1 MEAITM
7 SELARRNTV
16 TLKIGHNCV
25 CPCPCC
31 HGNQAI
37 EYSLIIIPW
46 HLRDQLGLAPALR
59 LKRDEL
65 WALLSV
71 IEKNRPGFW
80 CKGESISRQD
90 EAVSFRLCRN
100 HDDHWL
106 GEFSLHVMGGGV
118 DDIFSVCESELD
130 SLVQRIKEM
139 ERRDEA
145 ALSALARRK
154 EREKKIKSR
163 MKSKTFQEVS
173 QKAKQMNSGLFED
186 NLGAQVA
193 AVLLAAAFFVG
204 PDIDRLVDF
213 TGHPR
218 SLVSDISCRMHD
230 SGLWASGEVFVE
242 HWFNEQLEWE
252 LEGLSADCSVATG
265 CMVAWR
271 TGEHESWNYEPSGRM
286 WSHRAT

>member
-7 SELARRNTV
+7 SELARSNSV
-16 TLKIGHNCV
+16 TLKIGHDCV

-46 HLRDQLGLAPALR
+46 HLRDQLGLAPVVR
-59 LKRDEL
+59 LKCDEL
-65 WALLSV
+65 GALLSV
-71 IEKNRPGFW
+71 IEKNRPGFRRT
-80 CKGESISRQD
+80 CESISGKD
-90 EAVSFRLCRN
+90 EAVSFRLWRN
-100 HDDHWL
+100 DDDHWL

-118 DDIFSVCESELD
+118 DDIFPVCESELD
-130 SLVQRIKEM
+130 SLVQKIKEM
-139 ERRDEA
+139 DRRDEA
-145 ALSALARRK
+145 AFRALAGRK
-154 EREKKIKSR
+154 ERENKIKSR
-163 MKSKTFQEVS
+163 MKRETLQEIK

-186 NLGAQVA
+186 ELGAPVA
-193 AVLLAAAFFVG
+193 TVLLAAAFFAG
-204 PDIDRLVDF
+204 PYIERLVES
-213 TGHPR
+213 TGYSR

-230 SGLWASGEVFVE
+230 SGLWANGEVFVE

-271 TGEHESWNYEPSGRM
+271 AGEHESWSYEPSGRL